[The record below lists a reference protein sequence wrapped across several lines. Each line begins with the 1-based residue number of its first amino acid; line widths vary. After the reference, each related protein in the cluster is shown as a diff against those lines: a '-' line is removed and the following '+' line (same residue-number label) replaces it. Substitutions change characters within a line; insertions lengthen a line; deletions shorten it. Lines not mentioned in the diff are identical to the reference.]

1 MLLEFATLLGVIGCI
16 FVSLD
21 KPILANLVW
30 LIGNPIIFFHNLKV
44 GEMEQARMWFVYS
57 VIVMLGL
64 YRNRDIIL
72 NRIRRIK

>member
-21 KPILANLVW
+21 KPILANFVW
-30 LIGNPIIFFHNLKV
+30 LIGNPIILFHNLKV